1 MSTTRRRRRTTARRL
16 LDLDDLLGRIEA
28 LAAARGVPVSDLR
41 MLDVGAGSGNYY
53 QGMRER
59 GCMVQYHGLEYSQGM
74 IDQFRA
80 KTMAKDEAVRGV
92 FGLQQCDITALPLP
106 LETDSFDVIII
117 TQVLHHLSDGQDE
130 HAPVYALMEELG
142 RVLRPNGSFLWC
154 QTQTQQQ
161 HADDGFWWSAITPKR
176 LAIGRSVSA
185 HGKIRGVTQGWRQ
198 V

>member
-1 MSTTRRRRRTTARRL
+1 
-16 LDLDDLLGRIEA
+16 
-28 LAAARGVPVSDLR
+28 
-41 MLDVGAGSGNYY
+41 
-53 QGMRER
+53 
-59 GCMVQYHGLEYSQGM
+59 M

-142 RVLRPNGSFLWC
+142 RGCAPTAASCGAR
-154 QTQTQQQ
+154 
-161 HADDGFWWSAITPKR
+161 HKHR
-176 LAIGRSVSA
+176 RSMLKMAS
-185 HGKIRGVTQGWRQ
+185 GGVR
-198 V
+198 